1 MPRRGPILLNI
12 RMSDTATP
20 IAVDP
25 VKQFSVF
32 IPNRVGKLYDL
43 SVLFAKHNVHIMA
56 MTTLDTTD
64 CAIDRLIVDDPD
76 RARDLMA
83 TNKFSFT
90 ECDVIAVQIT
100 EESQLR
106 EVLKILLTVEI
117 NIHYLYAFLVR
128 PEGKSALA
136 LNVEDTDLATSAL
149 NTRGFK
155 VLTQR
160 DISR

>member
-1 MPRRGPILLNI
+1 
-12 RMSDTATP
+12 MSDTATP
-20 IAVDP
+20 VAADP

-32 IPNRVGKLYDL
+32 IPNRVGQLYDL
-43 SVLFAKHNVHIMA
+43 TLLLAKHNVHVMA

-76 RARDLMA
+76 RARELMA
-83 TNKFSFT
+83 ANNFAFT
-90 ECDVIAVQIT
+90 ECDVLAVEISD
-100 EESQLR
+100 ESQLKGVLQALLMV
-106 EVLKILLTVEI
+106 EV
-117 NIHYLYAFLVR
+117 NIHYLYAFLMR

-136 LNVEDTDLATSAL
+136 LNVDDTDIATSAL
-149 NTRGFK
+149 NSRGFK

>member
-1 MPRRGPILLNI
+1 
-12 RMSDTATP
+12 MSDTASP
-20 IAVDP
+20 VAADP

-32 IPNRVGKLYDL
+32 IPNRVGQLYDL
-43 SVLFAKHNVHIMA
+43 TALLAKHNVHIMA

-76 RARDLMA
+76 SARDLMVA
-83 TNKFSFT
+83 NNFSFT
-90 ECDVIAVQIT
+90 ECDVIAVEIT
-100 EESQLR
+100 NESQLKDI
-106 EVLKILLTVEI
+106 LNALLTVEI
-117 NIHYLYAFLVR
+117 NIHYLYAFLMR
-128 PEGKSALA
+128 PDGKSALA
-136 LNVEDTDLATSAL
+136 LNVEDTDLATSSL

>member
-1 MPRRGPILLNI
+1 
-12 RMSDTATP
+12 MSDTATP
-20 IAVDP
+20 VAADP

-32 IPNRVGKLYDL
+32 IPNRVGQLYDL
-43 SVLFAKHNVHIMA
+43 TLLLAKHNVHVMA

-76 RARDLMA
+76 RARELMA
-83 TNKFSFT
+83 ANNFAFT
-90 ECDVIAVQIT
+90 ECDVLAVEIPD
-100 EESQLR
+100 ESQLKGVLQALLMV
-106 EVLKILLTVEI
+106 EV
-117 NIHYLYAFLVR
+117 NIHYLYAFLMR

-136 LNVEDTDLATSAL
+136 LNVDDTDIATSAL
-149 NTRGFK
+149 NNRGFK